1 MLQGYFGDPYT
12 SCRAECLSHGDC
24 PSSRPSCINSKCMD
38 PCAGVC
44 GVNANCR
51 VKDGTTAICSCPR
64 HMTGNPFVS
73 CRPFEKSKSSSPHS
87 WWLVVVPYSLPVS
100 WASGLCGGLSDRIRE
115 QTDTLHGGRYW
126 AAPFCGKS
134 YLNFFSPYSIT
145 FQTYHVWLPYYSDL
159 RCITSRLIEFF

>member
-1 MLQGYFGDPYT
+1 MFDIEINAIGVVMLQGYFGDPYT

-73 CRPFEKSKSSSPHS
+73 CRPFEKSKSSF
-87 WWLVVVPYSLPVS
+87 V
-100 WASGLCGGLSDRIRE
+100 
-115 QTDTLHGGRYW
+115 
-126 AAPFCGKS
+126 
-134 YLNFFSPYSIT
+134 LNIMKNLF
-145 FQTYHVWLPYYSDL
+145 
-159 RCITSRLIEFF
+159 